1 MNTIKGTFED
11 TLETYS
17 IATAALNIDFVTNC
31 SESFNPMG
39 EMKKMLKVFYLDFL
53 DKDPEEEQENATLN
67 NLRTKRSISDSVGTL
82 DINVD
87 LNVPIDDIFADTHL
101 ACFLMHQGI
110 WNASF
115 CNVNKVTTTGKY
127 AQVHCNCQNSGFIAV
142 GLVSNAD
149 NETVYVE
156 EVFAFKE
163 KLKFKIEENYQD
175 LVQGSEQEFKSSIRS
190 QLMDILDCD
199 PLNIR
204 ELFIYPGSIIVEF
217 LLVGAD
223 KMEAEQLKQ
232 SHAEMVAL
240 LASGTLKL
248 EVENATG
255 TTQEL
260 KVPKQCV
267 SNCDDTGGVLLRD
280 EEDFALLII
289 GSCLMGIVFLVLICI
304 IVGVC
309 LKKKKQD
316 EKLNKLAP
324 IRNEMTPSYRAMA
337 FTENM
342 EGTTDSLV
350 KYKRN
355 PTYITSS
362 PMMPLP
368 AAYENNQVRSQSLK
382 SVRLEDAERG
392 QLVNNEA
399 NNVPDRARYKE
410 PSQKELISTQTL
422 PEKKMREILEK
433 ASNHGSLPG
442 TPQDPH

>member
-1 MNTIKGTFED
+1 MSK
-11 TLETYS
+11 
-17 IATAALNIDFVTNC
+17 
-31 SESFNPMG
+31 
-39 EMKKMLKVFYLDFL
+39 MKKLVKVFYLDFV
-53 DKDPEEEQENATLN
+53 DKPPSIS
-67 NLRTKRSISDSVGTL
+67 RKKRSLSTETGTL

-115 CNVNKVTTTGKY
+115 CNVNKVTTSGQY

-142 GLVSNAD
+142 GLVSNAN

-163 KLKFKIEENYQD
+163 KLKFKIEENYQE
-175 LVQGSEQEFKSSIRS
+175 LVEGSEQEFKSSIRT
-190 QLMDILDCD
+190 QLMNILDCQ

-240 LASGTLKL
+240 LASGNLKL
-248 EVENATG
+248 EVENG
-255 TTQEL
+255 TDIKEL
-260 KVPKQCV
+260 KVPKQCLDCE
-267 SNCDDTGGVLLRD
+267 NNGVLLKD
-280 EEDFALLII
+280 DEDFALLII
-289 GSCLMGIVFLVLICI
+289 GSCLMGIVCLVLICI

-316 EKLNKLAP
+316 EKLQKLNGP
-324 IRNEMTPSYRAMA
+324 IRSNEMTPSYRAMA

-355 PTYITSS
+355 PTYVTSS

-368 AAYENNQVRSQSLK
+368 AAYEVK
-382 SVRLEDAERG
+382 D
-392 QLVNNEA
+392 
-399 NNVPDRARYKE
+399 
-410 PSQKELISTQTL
+410 
-422 PEKKMREILEK
+422 
-433 ASNHGSLPG
+433 SN
-442 TPQDPH
+442 

>member
-1 MNTIKGTFED
+1 
-11 TLETYS
+11 
-17 IATAALNIDFVTNC
+17 
-31 SESFNPMG
+31 
-39 EMKKMLKVFYLDFL
+39 
-53 DKDPEEEQENATLN
+53 
-67 NLRTKRSISDSVGTL
+67 
-82 DINVD
+82 
-87 LNVPIDDIFADTHL
+87 
-101 ACFLMHQGI
+101 
-110 WNASF
+110 
-115 CNVNKVTTTGKY
+115 
-127 AQVHCNCQNSGFIAV
+127 
-142 GLVSNAD
+142 
-149 NETVYVE
+149 
-156 EVFAFKE
+156 
-163 KLKFKIEENYQD
+163 

-190 QLMDILDCD
+190 QLMDILDCE

-204 ELFIYPGSIIVEF
+204 ELYIREGSIIVEF

-248 EVENATG
+248 ELENATG
-255 TTQEL
+255 TTQIL

-355 PTYITSS
+355 PTYVTSS

-368 AAYENNQVRSQSLK
+368 AAYENNVRSQSLK

-392 QLVNNEA
+392 QLVNNDS

-442 TPQDPH
+442 TPQDPQ